1 MLILFNKMALKQ
13 GNKTLDSS
21 TEDKIKA
28 AAKTVFHK
36 KGYSATRTRDIAE
49 EANINLALL
58 NYYFRSK
65 ENLFQVIM
73 LETMQTFFKSLTDV
87 FNDTNTSFEEKVE
100 LLAERYIDV
109 LLANPEIPVFILN
122 ELRNQ
127 PEELLSKIGVKEILM
142 KSEFLKQFQQNIIEK
157 KIKQINPMHFIMN
170 IMGMI
175 VFPFIAKPMLKGLGD
190 IGDEQFSLL
199 MQERKSLI
207 PRWIIGALKNN

>member
-1 MLILFNKMALKQ
+1 MALKQ

-190 IGDEQFSLL
+190 IGDEQFLLL

>member
-73 LETMQTFFKSLTDV
+73 LETIQTFFKSLTDV

-190 IGDEQFSLL
+190 IGDEQFLLL

>member
-1 MLILFNKMALKQ
+1 MASKQ
-13 GNKTLDSS
+13 EKKALDSS
-21 TEDKIKA
+21 TEEKIKA
-28 AAKTVFHK
+28 AAKAVFHK

-49 EANINLALL
+49 EADINLALL

-73 LETMQTFFKSLTDV
+73 LETMQSFFKSLTDV
-87 FNDTNTSFEEKVE
+87 FNGKDTSFEEKIE
-100 LLAERYIDV
+100 LLAERYIEV
-109 LLANPEIPVFILN
+109 LLANPDIPVFILN

-127 PEELLSKIGVKEILM
+127 PDELLAKIGVKELLM
-142 KSEFLKQFQQNIIEK
+142 KSEFLAQFHQNIIEK

-190 IGDEQFSLL
+190 IGDEHFTQL

-207 PRWIIGALKNN
+207 PRWILGALKNN

>member
-190 IGDEQFSLL
+190 IGDEQFLLL

>member
-1 MLILFNKMALKQ
+1 MALKQ

-87 FNDTNTSFEEKVE
+87 FNDTNTSFEEKVQ

>member
-127 PEELLSKIGVKEILM
+127 PEELLSKIDVKEILM